1 MVSPELVSHG
11 VPGIVAIIKYGVPGI
26 VPELSGPELSESR
39 SSAFDDA
46 RLETFINSAASE
58 EQIETFRRH
67 ERSDRPLG
75 DERFLERLEKELAA
89 SSSDKRRARKWMM

>member
-1 MVSPELVSHG
+1 MSPELVSHG

-46 RLETFINSAASE
+46 RLETFIN
-58 EQIETFRRH
+58 QRR
-67 ERSDRPLG
+67 
-75 DERFLERLEKELAA
+75 
-89 SSSDKRRARKWMM
+89 KRGANRDVPPP